1 MGIIGKIYTFLLVAL
16 SWCSVY
22 AAAPAVEAAPA
33 YELSAEIEAIIQ
45 KYQDPAFIEQA
56 TQAAAR
62 FEDPDFIH
70 RMVHPREAAFER
82 IDAFNKKVLY
92 EFPFFIRTHEK
103 GIGICGC
110 DVIGLASHFIQKFL
124 DKRAMAS
131 TLRDIA
137 AALAQATVANTE
149 NLIQLLSAEKGR
161 EAADHLM
168 QAAWQTTYTRQP
180 LYNYLKHRLPTA
192 ALQYVKKKVTPPPF
206 FLHGKTKEGK
216 ETDYEASHIAPITS
230 VIPLSM
236 LTGDRDLGFKD
247 TQVEY
252 VLEGAKQ
259 LELIGTID
267 ESLVFIM
274 AKEVGISLLFFH
286 RDFKKQLQELLQIQ
300 LIMQGKNLLEQ
311 LQRYAALQKE
321 INLAADTKAAAEKE
335 ITTTLQTYFSLSLQR
350 HLDLVVRTQHSAQN
364 FYTVGLTAALLAPVA
379 YKIARFGWKFLRT
392 VTADKATNG
401 ATQ

>member
-1 MGIIGKIYTFLLVAL
+1 MGIIGKIYTFLLVAV
-16 SWCSVY
+16 SCCSLY
-22 AAAPAVEAAPA
+22 AAAPAGTATTTYQLP
-33 YELSAEIEAIIQ
+33 AEIQAIIE
-45 KYQDPAFIEQA
+45 KYQDPAFIEEA
-56 TQAAAR
+56 TQAATR
-62 FEDPDFIH
+62 FQDPDFIH
-70 RMVHPREAAFER
+70 RMVHPREAAFEQ

-131 TLRDIA
+131 TLRDIS

-149 NLIQLLSAEKGR
+149 SLMQLFSAEKGR

-168 QAAWQTTYTRQP
+168 QATWQTTYTRQP
-180 LYNYLKHRLPTA
+180 LYNYLKRRLPTA

-216 ETDYEASHIAPITS
+216 ETDYEASHIAPLTS

-247 TQVEY
+247 TQTEY

-267 ESLVFIM
+267 EGLLFIM

-286 RDFKKQLQELLQIQ
+286 RDFKKQLHELLQTQFI
-300 LIMQGKNLLEQ
+300 IQGKSLLEH
-311 LQRYAALQKE
+311 LKRYAALQQQTD
-321 INLAADTKAAAEKE
+321 LAADTRAAAEKE
-335 ITTTLQTYFSLSLQR
+335 LVATLQTYFSLSLQR
-350 HLDLVVRTQHSAQN
+350 HLDLVVRAQHSAKN
-364 FYTVGLTAALLAPVA
+364 FYTMGLTAALLAPVA

-392 VTADKATNG
+392 VTTDKATNG
-401 ATQ
+401 APQ